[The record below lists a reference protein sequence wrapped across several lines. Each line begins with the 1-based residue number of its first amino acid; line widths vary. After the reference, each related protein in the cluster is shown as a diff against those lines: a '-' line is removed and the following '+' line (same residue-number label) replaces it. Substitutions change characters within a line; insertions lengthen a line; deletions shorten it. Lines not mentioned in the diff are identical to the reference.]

1 MCSADFI
8 GFSDFFCRFCRF
20 FSRFLPP
27 FRVNVRSLGGGK
39 FSGVAVF
46 GFVRI
51 VLEAKSYI
59 FVRKTFLNFLTGTFS
74 RRGKDIFDAENF
86 YFGGK
91 ASDLK
96 M

>member
-20 FSRFLPP
+20 FSRFLPS
-27 FRVNVRSLGGGK
+27 FRVNVRSLSGGK
-39 FSGVAVF
+39 FSGVAVS

-59 FVRKTFLNFLTGTFS
+59 FVRKTFLNFFEGHIQPTGK
-74 RRGKDIFDAENF
+74 R
-86 YFGGK
+86 YF
-91 ASDLK
+91 
-96 M
+96 